1 MLAAAAVAVYAF
13 TASRGD
19 AAAAKRSVVVENARN
34 ATLHR
39 TILVDRRGRSLYSL
53 SAEKHGRFIC
63 KNAFCLSLWTPLVV
77 PRGTV
82 PAGAPALAT
91 IKRPDGRIQV
101 SYRGLPLYTFKQ
113 DSKRG
118 DVKGNGFKDV
128 GTWLVTSAGKAA
140 ATPAPMP
147 PSGGGYGNYGG

>member
-19 AAAAKRSVVVENARN
+19 AAAAKRSVVVEKARN

-77 PRGTV
+77 RRGTV

-101 SYRGLPLYTFKQ
+101 SYRGLPLYTFNH
-113 DSKRG
+113 DSKPG

-128 GTWLVTSAGKAA
+128 GTWLVTSAGKA
-140 ATPAPMP
+140 TPKPAPM
-147 PSGGGYGNYGG
+147 STTGGYGGYGG